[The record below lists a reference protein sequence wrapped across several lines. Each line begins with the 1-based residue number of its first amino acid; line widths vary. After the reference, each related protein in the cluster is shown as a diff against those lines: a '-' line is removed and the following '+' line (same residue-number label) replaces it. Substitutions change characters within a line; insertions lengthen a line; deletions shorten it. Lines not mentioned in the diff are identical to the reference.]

1 MYVAFRMLYIQLVQ
15 IYKAKLNNFN
25 NVLIFFDN
33 DI

>member
-15 IYKAKLNNFN
+15 IYKPKLKILN
-25 NVLIFFDN
+25 NVLIFFD

>member
-15 IYKAKLNNFN
+15 IYKHKLKILN
-25 NVLIFFDN
+25 NVLVFFD